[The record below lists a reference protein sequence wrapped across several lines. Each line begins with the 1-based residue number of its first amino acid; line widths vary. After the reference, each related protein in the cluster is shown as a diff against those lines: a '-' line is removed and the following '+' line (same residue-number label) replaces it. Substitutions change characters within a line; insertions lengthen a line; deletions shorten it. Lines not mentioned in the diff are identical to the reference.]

1 MAFVQRKSRFLKVI
15 ISVCKIWFDHTHATP
30 PPKTRYHQGLA
41 LLLYWDE
48 QPHAVASDP
57 NNDWNWAEELHR
69 KPEWREQLVADLDGR
84 PIGFV

>member
-1 MAFVQRKSRFLKVI
+1 MLHLRLRP
-15 ISVCKIWFDHTHATP
+15 ATIKDLP
-30 PPKTRYHQGLA
+30 